1 MFDVD
6 LNILLNANSSFI
18 SGVAVSTLIV
28 IDSESDSIISV
39 PTNLV
44 RINFITIERTSVSI
58 FARGEFNTIKLC
70 PEMYNEMIFR
80 FIDSTESVFLILISG
95 YVDDSSC
102 LVSEESVIE
111 LFGLFTICIE
121 SPFFRFS
128 LSIHFFGSEIT

>member
-1 MFDVD
+1 MDVD

-18 SGVAVSTLIV
+18 SGIVESTLIV
-28 IDSESDSIISV
+28 IDSESDSMISV

-58 FARGEFNTIKLC
+58 FALGEFNTMKLC

-95 YVDDSSC
+95 
-102 LVSEESVIE
+102 
-111 LFGLFTICIE
+111 
-121 SPFFRFS
+121 
-128 LSIHFFGSEIT
+128 